1 MAKKYGK
8 MYQEVFETEDDEE
21 SVGCLTKIGIFVV
34 LAIVCSIIGAFSILW
49 GWIIFIL
56 GAVITYF
63 L

>member
-8 MYQEVFETEDDEE
+8 MYQEVFEVEDDLPKTD
-21 SVGCLTKIGIFVV
+21 CLTKIGIFVV
-34 LAIVCSIIGAFSILW
+34 LVIICSIIGAFSPLI

-63 L
+63 M